1 MEKPQQSQTLLDY
14 LVARLTH
21 VLVRP
26 LYAAKY
32 ATQENSKKSTKVYEI
47 HWVVDDEVIAKLI
60 FMLGEPEAQLLHD
73 TAA

>member
-1 MEKPQQSQTLLDY
+1 MPTYVVAETLDGESL
-14 LVARLTH
+14 
-21 VLVRP
+21 
-26 LYAAKY
+26 
-32 ATQENSKKSTKVYEI
+32 